1 MLRKAVFLYLIW
13 YVTISAQLIEFRNY
27 TVRDGLSNN
36 KVNCVIQ
43 DRQGFLWFGCEDG
56 LNRFD
61 GYEFKVFRSS
71 DKKNSI
77 SSKDIWSL
85 FEDRDGNIWIGTK
98 SGDINKLD
106 IKTKKFSHWKIQ
118 EVQLNDNS
126 VTAIYVDKKKF
137 VWVGTYQQ
145 GLFKFD
151 STGKISD
158 HWDYNPGNKT
168 GISNNFITS
177 IIEDKFGKIWV
188 STYFG
193 LNEFDPSAPE
203 KGFVKYISSD
213 KSINNNLIWELRY
226 SIDSTRIWICGAVG
240 LSSIDIRTKKINYI
254 NIPPEPSLQFS
265 TSVGDVVETIENKRR
280 IIYASTYGGLV
291 KIDPESGSVERFTQN
306 PENERSIVSNQIN
319 QMVIDRSGVIWFA
332 TENGVS
338 SLSLRYNFHS
348 QVLSKVFSNQKV
360 FNTDVK
366 TITRDD
372 DENVLIGTSKGLYKL
387 NLNNFS
393 ESAIQNTAN
402 LNIWSLLKDQND
414 IWIGTYGQGLYRYN
428 LKTHHIK
435 KVKIEYPLF
444 QTQSYNFIK
453 SLTDDKKE
461 NIYIGT
467 WGGGLVRI
475 NKQTEELQFWRSNK
489 NIERSIS
496 HNDVWSIL
504 IDKVG
509 RIWIATNGGSLNL
522 FDPVRNEFYSITR
535 GKIKGHLKSNS
546 ILSIHEASESS
557 DDENGNTV
565 IWVCHDYGL
574 TKLKLSNKKK
584 FNDIAELIIS
594 SRNYDSND
602 GLSSEVVKSLVE
614 DENGNLWVSTSNGIF
629 IYDSLSD
636 KFNQIPYYLERKPMD
651 YSSGASLNVNNRFFL
666 FGSNEGLKIFSPSDI
681 LSSDYKPEII
691 ISDFQIFNKSIYDD
705 PEKYADLFSSGEIIL
720 PYSQNVFSFTFSS
733 TDYNNPSSIKYA
745 YMMKG
750 FDKNWIYSD
759 SRRFVTYTNLNPGDY
774 EFLVK
779 ATNSDGVW
787 NDKPAAVKIKI
798 NPPWWRTPWA
808 YAGFIIIFIA
818 GIILIR
824 RLELNKAK
832 LLNNLRMKEFEA
844 EKLREV
850 EAMKSRFF
858 ANISHEL
865 RTPLML
871 IKGPI
876 EELLNKDSRANVQEL
891 AELAA
896 KNSEKLKTLIDQLLE
911 LTQLE
916 SAKISVKAS
925 SGNIVEFSKN
935 IFNSFNSL
943 AAKKNITL
951 RFETEQKDIMACFD
965 HDILEKVLNN
975 LFSNAF
981 KFTSDN
987 GTVGLRI
994 FKGKNDFGETVNL
1007 AVYDTGIGIDEEN
1020 LDRIFDRFF
1029 QATDSQ
1035 KKNYSGF
1042 GIGLSLIKEFIDL
1055 HKWKIEV
1062 KSKKGEGSEFTV
1074 KIPLYEYLDES
1085 QKLKEE
1091 SADEEVKSLSEILVE
1106 QETSEHIISEKKS
1119 DKSTIMIV
1127 EDSEDVRFFLSTILK
1142 NQYNLILAENGVDA
1156 LEKSVEDLPDLIIS
1170 DIMMPEMDGLEFCK
1184 RIKSDW
1190 KTSHIPVILLTA
1202 RTTVDNKVE
1211 GLEYGADDYVTKPFN
1226 SKELTARIKNL
1237 LEQRKKLKEIFS
1249 SSAEIKPEQF
1259 KFSPEENE
1267 FVQNAIKVVEENI
1280 ANPDFD
1286 TEKFAERMFLSRSQ
1300 LHRKLIQL
1308 TNESPGE
1315 FIRTLRLKHAAK
1327 LLLQKNFNIT
1337 QIALEVG
1344 FNSPSHFTKA
1354 FKQFFNCTPKEYIQ
1368 KSHS

>member
-1 MLRKAVFLYLIW
+1 MLKKAVLLFLILPF
-13 YVTISAQLIEFRNY
+13 TIIAQNIEFRNY

-71 DKKNSI
+71 DRKNSI

-85 FEDRDGNIWIGTK
+85 YEDREGNIWIGTK
-98 SGDINKLD
+98 SGEVNKLD
-106 IKTKKFSHWKIQ
+106 FKTKKISHWKIQ

-126 VTAIYVDKKKF
+126 VTAIYVDKKNF

-151 STGKISD
+151 SAGNKIG
-158 HWDYNPGNKT
+158 HWEYNPENER

-177 IIEDKFGKIWV
+177 IVEDRFGKIWV

-193 LNEFDPSAPE
+193 LNEFDPLSPE
-203 KGFVKYISSD
+203 KGFNKYISPD
-213 KSINNNLIWELRY
+213 KSINNNLIWEIRS
-226 SIDSTRIWICGAVG
+226 SIDSNNIWICGASG
-240 LSSIDIRTKKINYI
+240 LSSIDIQSKKINHI
-254 NIPPEPSLQFS
+254 NIPPEPSIQFS
-265 TSVGDVVETIENKRR
+265 SSVGDVVETIENKRR
-280 IIYASTYGGLV
+280 IIYVGTYGGLV
-291 KIDPESGSVERFTQN
+291 RIDLESGLTERFTYN
-306 PENERSIVSNQIN
+306 SENVNGIISNQIN
-319 QMVIDRSGVIWFA
+319 QMTIDKSGVIWLA

-338 SLSLRYNFHS
+338 SLSLRYNFFS
-348 QVLSKVFSNQKV
+348 PLLNKVFTNQKV
-360 FNTDVK
+360 FNSEVK
-366 TITRDD
+366 AISIDD
-372 DENVLIGTSKGLYKL
+372 DENILIGTSKGLYRL
-387 NLNNFS
+387 NLKNFA
-393 ESAIQNTAN
+393 EAEIPNTAN

-414 IWIGTYGQGLYRYN
+414 IWIGTYGQGLFRFN
-428 LKTHHIK
+428 LKTNMIRK
-435 KVKIEYPLF
+435 IKIEYPLF

-453 SLTDDKKE
+453 SLTDDGKG

-467 WGGGLVRI
+467 WGGGVVRI
-475 NKQTEELQFWRSNK
+475 NKQTEQMQFWRSNK
-489 NIERSIS
+489 NIEGSIS

-504 IDKVG
+504 IDKIG
-509 RIWIATNGGSLNL
+509 RIWIATNGGGINL
-522 FDPVRNEFYSITR
+522 FDPFKNKFYTITS
-535 GKIKGHLKSNS
+535 GKIKGQLKSNS
-546 ILSIHEASESS
+546 ILSIHLANESS
-557 DDENGNTV
+557 DDLNGSTV
-565 IWVCHDYGL
+565 IWICHDYGL
-574 TKLKLSNKKK
+574 TKLKLSNKNN

-594 SRNYDSND
+594 TKNYDSND
-602 GLSSEVVKSLVE
+602 GLLSEVVKSLIE
-614 DENGNLWVSTSNGIF
+614 GENENLWVSTSNGIF
-629 IYDSLSD
+629 IYDKKSD
-636 KFNQIPYYLERKPMD
+636 KFNPIPFYLERRPTD
-651 YSSGASLNVNNRFFL
+651 YSSGASFYLNNKFFL

-691 ISDFQIFNKSIYDD
+691 ISDFQIFNNSVYDD
-705 PEKYADLFSSGEIIL
+705 PEKYADLFSSGEIVL

-733 TDYNNPSSIKYA
+733 TDYNNPASIKYA

-750 FDKNWIYSD
+750 FDKDWIYSD

-787 NDKPAAVKIKI
+787 NNNPASVKIKI

-808 YAGFIIIFIA
+808 YAGFIIVFVA

-876 EELLNKDSRANVQEL
+876 DELMNKDSGANVKEL

-896 KNSEKLKTLIDQLLE
+896 RNSEKLKTLIDQLLE

-935 IFNSFNSL
+935 IFNSFKSF
-943 AAKKNITL
+943 AAN
-951 RFETEQKDIMACFD
+951 KDITSKFDAEQEEITACFD
-965 HDILEKVLNN
+965 QDILEKVLNN
-975 LFSNAF
+975 LLSNAF
-981 KFTSDN
+981 KFTPEN
-987 GTVGLRI
+987 GTVGLRLY
-994 FKGKNDFGETVNL
+994 KRKNNLGETVNL
-1007 AVYDTGIGIDEEN
+1007 AVYDTGIGIDEKN
-1020 LDRIFDRFF
+1020 IDKIFDRFY

-1062 KSKKGEGSEFTV
+1062 KSRKGEGSEFTIT
-1074 KIPLYEYLDES
+1074 IPLYEYLDDSEKSKAELAEAIIQSEDQES
-1085 QKLKEE
+1085 IVPEFNSE
-1091 SADEEVKSLSEILVE
+1091 SA
-1106 QETSEHIISEKKS
+1106 S
-1119 DKSTIMIV
+1119 DVDNNRPTLMIV
-1127 EDSEDVRFFLSTILK
+1127 EDSEDVQFFLSTILK
-1142 NQYNLILAENGVDA
+1142 NQYNLILAKNGVDA

-1202 RTTVDNKVE
+1202 RITVDNKVE
-1211 GLEYGADDYVTKPFN
+1211 GLEFGADDYITKPFN
-1226 SKELTARIKNL
+1226 SRELTVRIKNL

-1249 SSAEIKPEQF
+1249 SSVEMKPGQF

-1280 ANPDFD
+1280 DNPDFD

-1354 FKQFFNCTPKEYIQ
+1354 FKQFFNCTPKEFIQ
-1368 KSHS
+1368 KEQ